1 MRAALQSVLRRLY
14 GYTIIFCTDLILAEL
29 MSLWFVSAHASV
41 RLLWLHILVAFCFS
55 LRRQNS
61 AMGILA
67 APEDMTPAHR
77 SILAPVLMELLPA
90 GDFLNFLAAG
100 SFPGSALYTRKIR
113 ELRMEVLKGISKI
126 RCFGLGLPGFA
137 QVARPAAIAFDP
149 ALQPEPLE
157 RFQRLW
163 LIDGYPIGPCRC
175 LDPMHVLLYENRD
188 YTSQL
193 VLRESLE
200 FLERECHSVQMAC
213 WERVPAVALPWPLAQ
228 LYPRMP
234 RRDFHIVDYAIV
246 YFQYKNVGLAMC
258 FWRHSPPPWHLII
271 APPSSPTSSPTSSSD
286 DDEESAP
293 GQTAPNQ

>member
-1 MRAALQSVLRRLY
+1 
-14 GYTIIFCTDLILAEL
+14 
-29 MSLWFVSAHASV
+29 MSLRFVSAHASV

-61 AMGILA
+61 AMSILA

-100 SFPGSALYTRKIR
+100 SFPGRALYTGKIR
-113 ELRMEVLKGISKI
+113 ELRMDVLKGVSKI
-126 RCFGLGLPGFA
+126 RCFGLGLPSFA

-149 ALQPEPLE
+149 LLQPEPLE

-163 LIDGYPIGPCRC
+163 LIDGHPIGPCRC
-175 LDPMHVLLYENRD
+175 LDPMQVLLYENRD

-193 VLRESLE
+193 LLKESLE
-200 FLERECHSVQMAC
+200 FLERECRSVQLAC
-213 WERVPAVALPWPLAQ
+213 WERAPAVALPWPLAQ

-234 RRDFHIVDYAIV
+234 RRDFYIVDYAIL
-246 YFQYKNVGLAMC
+246 YFRYKNVGLAMC
-258 FWRHSPPPWHLII
+258 FWRHSPPPWHLVI
-271 APPSSPTSSPTSSSD
+271 APPSSPTSSSD
-286 DDEESAP
+286 DDESAP
-293 GQTAPNQ
+293 GQTRPNQ